1 MTEAQFRRDLLG
13 SFRGTANWKFASEL
27 EPQLEPKLLRK
38 RYVCRLCVCVCVCVC
53 VPKNAMT
60 RHRGNRD
67 AFSHIGKLLFRI
79 DKTMQF
85 PVITG

>member
-13 SFRGTANWKFASEL
+13 SFRGTANWKFAWEL

-38 RYVCRLCVCVCVCVC
+38 RYVCRLCVC